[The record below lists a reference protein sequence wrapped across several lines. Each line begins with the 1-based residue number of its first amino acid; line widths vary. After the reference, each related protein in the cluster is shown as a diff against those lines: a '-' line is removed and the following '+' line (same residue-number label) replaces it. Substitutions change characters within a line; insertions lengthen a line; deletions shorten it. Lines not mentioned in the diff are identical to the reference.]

1 MEMIKKNDVNLEKLK
16 KSVSEIL
23 MSLTYKDRQEIFD
36 EFIIKDKGVEIA
48 KEEGRITKTKLV
60 SIWMKMNGISKTN

>member
-1 MEMIKKNDVNLEKLK
+1 MIKKNDVNLEKLK

-48 KEEGRITKTKLV
+48 KEEGRITKT
-60 SIWMKMNGISKTN
+60 N